1 MQYSKINERVEFPM
15 ELDMNKYTDK
25 GLEKLDLLKEM
36 EEMNWSYE
44 DLPEDKKQIYDFQYP
59 REYYSYSLR
68 GVVVH
73 MGEVNSGHYYS
84 YIKDTRTGEW
94 YEFNDTLV
102 TPFDPED
109 MDEKAFGGE
118 YGETSRHA
126 RWKNLGL
133 KPYNAYMLLYE
144 RNYYI
149 ETNDFLDKVNE
160 QNVRNEDLERFFNV
174 RYSRLESIV
183 LQEES
188 NDKEIDHA
196 ISSHNQQIWE
206 TKQLFSSSLAKVLY
220 QITEKYGFK
229 SEGKDVMESV
239 RDTNLHDFDN
249 LPKHKW
255 VSTFHRQ
262 AITILYFHTAILRST
277 NKPFLNEYCDTIRDA
292 LDNYFP
298 IAFFYIENFCKL
310 DIIYEFITRRKL
322 SVIRMQVPYFVKLAC
337 ATVYKHEEELVSHC
351 FFNIF
356 RFQNIST
363 NRKDAQMTQKN

>member
-1 MQYSKINERVEFPM
+1 MQHSKINERVEFPI

-59 REYYSYSLR
+59 QEYYSYSLR
-68 GVVVH
+68 GIVVH
-73 MGEVNSGHYYS
+73 MGEANSGHYYS

-102 TPFDPED
+102 TPFDPKD

-118 YGETSRHA
+118 YDETSRYA
-126 RWKNLGL
+126 RWRNSGL

-144 RNYYI
+144 RNYFI
-149 ETNDFLDKVNE
+149 ETNDFMDKVNE
-160 QNVRNEDLERFFNV
+160 QNVENEDLEGFFKV
-174 RYSRLESIV
+174 RYSRLESAV
-183 LQEES
+183 PQEES
-188 NDKEIDHA
+188 NDKEVDHA
-196 ISSHNQQIWE
+196 ISSHNEQIWE
-206 TKQLFSSSLAKVLY
+206 TKQLFSSSLAKLLY
-220 QITEKYGFK
+220 KVTDEYSFS

-239 RDTNLHDFDN
+239 RGTNLHDFDN

-277 NKPFLNEYCDTIRDA
+277 TKPFLNEYCDTIRDA
-292 LDNYFP
+292 LRNYFP

-310 DIIYEFITRRKL
+310 DVIYEFITRRKL
-322 SVIRMQVPYFVKLAC
+322 SVVRMQVPYFIKLAC
-337 ATVYKHEEELVSHC
+337 VTVYQHEEELVSYYL
-351 FFNIF
+351 FNIF
-356 RFQNIST
+356 RFRNIST
-363 NRKDAQMTQKN
+363 YRKDTQMTQKN